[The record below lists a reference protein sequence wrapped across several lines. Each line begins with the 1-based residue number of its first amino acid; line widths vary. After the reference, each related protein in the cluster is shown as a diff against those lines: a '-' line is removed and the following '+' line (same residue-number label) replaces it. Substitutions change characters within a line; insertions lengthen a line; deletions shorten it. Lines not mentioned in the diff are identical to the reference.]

1 MKKALVLVLALALIA
16 CLGGCGSESGESAA
30 PETAAPEST
39 APESAAP
46 ESETPESE
54 SPVPESEAPE
64 SEVPESEAP
73 VSPAPESSA
82 PVAET
87 PAAETAA
94 PEIQSPDS
102 PAPEI
107 AADPA
112 AQKETA
118 MGFVDSPVSALY
130 AAIGYPSSSDYAPS
144 CIGAGEDG
152 NLYYNGFTVYTYR
165 ENGTETVVYVE

>member
-30 PETAAPEST
+30 PESTAPESVAPESE

-46 ESETPESE
+46 ESEAPESE
-54 SPVPESEAPE
+54 SPAPESAVPE
-64 SEVPESEAP
+64 SEVPESA
-73 VSPAPESSA
+73 APET
-82 PVAET
+82 ET
-87 PAAETAA
+87 PAPETAA
-94 PEIQSPDS
+94 PETQAPDS
-102 PAPEI
+102 PVPEI